1 MDLTQINLFKA
12 LNARMHW
19 LNQRQ
24 QVLAQNVANADTPG
38 YQARDVEPLDF
49 KALLDKAAQPLRMK
63 VTDPAHQAGADRLSA
78 VHISERKQKEES
90 SPTGNSVSLE
100 EEMMKV
106 ADTTQTYDLMTNL
119 LDKSVGMLRIAMSRP
134 HG

>member
-38 YQARDVEPLDF
+38 YQARDVAPLDF
-49 KALLDKAAQPLRMK
+49 KALLDKASEPLKMK
-63 VTDPAHQAGADRLSA
+63 VTDPAHQGGADRLA
-78 VHISERKQKEES
+78 GVRITERKQKEET
-90 SPTGNSVSLE
+90 SPTGNGVALE

-106 ADTTQTYDLMTNL
+106 ADTAQSYDLMTNL

-134 HG
+134 H